1 MIEQLYT
8 AYYRELVIWCTTM
21 TGDRSQAE
29 DLVQEAFLR
38 AMKHE
43 GHLSVLEEKQRRSW
57 LYRTVKNLFID
68 KIRHASF
75 ETVTSEVMEESRD
88 SVFEYSYDFLESE
101 QLLQALPDEEQILFV
116 MRYLQGYNSTEL
128 SRIFNLPAGT
138 IRARLSSARKHL
150 KEALNEAYY

>member
-38 AMKHE
+38 ALKHE